1 MRKNL
6 KTIFG
11 SNNSNKQKHII
22 NVQDSPQMNDLR
34 NKFKQIFGTPTAVP
48 TLIETTLAPTSEF
61 DLPIAM
67 IIVSMSVFISGI
79 MLVYFYL
86 LRQDQKKYDSDT
98 FVFTVDEDK
107 NNYSKKIK
115 FLDE

>member
-1 MRKNL
+1 MR
-6 KTIFG
+6 
-11 SNNSNKQKHII
+11 
-22 NVQDSPQMNDLR
+22 DLR
-34 NKFKQIFGTPTAVP
+34 NKFKQIFSAPVP
-48 TLIETTLAPTSEF
+48 TPIVTEPVTVTVQPTTEF

-98 FVFTVDEDK
+98 FIFTIDEDK

-115 FLDE
+115 FLDDQEVQVSRV